1 MKQHL
6 EVKLTQKM
14 VMTPQLQQAIHLLML
29 NRLDL
34 AQEMQEIVLENP
46 MLELEEEGTGDL
58 EDWSSET
65 LKGTDDHN
73 MGEDTRPV
81 LETREDEDRV
91 MDPLTNWEYSVD
103 ENLDEESFHRE
114 ERTLWESDSGDFS
127 FEKVLSSP
135 TTLSDHLIWQLS
147 FTDLSQP
154 ERLLANFLIG
164 NIDEDGYLHL
174 SETEIPADLL
184 ENGVSLERVIRT
196 IQGFDPPGVASRS
209 LQECLLNQAKMLGQ
223 EKTLVGQI
231 LKEHF
236 EDFLEMKSKVIAKSL
251 KAPVEEILE
260 AIGAIRSLEPKPGR
274 PYYKESPSIVVPD
287 LRFYEDDEGVFH
299 VVMNEQGLPKLRI
312 QPAYRA
318 MLKSA
323 PRKNDLRDYLEEKF
337 RAAQWFLKS
346 VDQRRKTILRVGESI
361 LKYQEGFFRN
371 GPQGLK
377 PLVLRTIAEELG
389 LHESTISRVTNQKY
403 AETPFGIVE
412 LKYFF
417 SGGLPA
423 SGGGEHSA
431 VSVREKI
438 RQMVRLESSDHPLT
452 DQEIVEKLAREGVVI
467 ARRTVAKYRAEL
479 NIPSV
484 SQRRRN
490 LWDQGS
496 KDITS

>member
-29 NRLDL
+29 NRMDL

-46 MLELEEEGTGDL
+46 LLEIEEEGTGDL
-58 EDWSSET
+58 EEWTSET
-65 LKGTDDHN
+65 MNGADDHN

-81 LETREDEDRV
+81 LETPENEDRV
-91 MDPLTNWEYSVD
+91 RDPLTNWEYSVD
-103 ENLDEESFHRE
+103 ENLDEEAFHRE

-127 FEKVLSSP
+127 FEKVLSAP
-135 TTLSDHLIWQLS
+135 TTLADHLNWQLS
-147 FTDLSQP
+147 FTDLSP
-154 ERLLANFLIG
+154 AERKLAQYLIG

-174 SETEIPADLL
+174 AESEIPAELL
-184 ENGVSLERVIRT
+184 SNGVSLERVVKT
-196 IQGFDPPGVASRS
+196 VHGFDPPGVGART
-209 LQECLLNQAKMLGQ
+209 LQECLLNQARLLGQ
-223 EKTLVGQI
+223 EQTLVGKI
-231 LKEHF
+231 LTDHF
-236 EDFLEMKSKVIAKSL
+236 EDFLEMKTKGMAKSL
-251 KAPVEEILE
+251 KAPIEEVLE

-274 PYYKESPSIVVPD
+274 PYYRESPTIVVPD
-287 LRFYEDDEGVFH
+287 LRFYEDDEGVFR
-299 VVMNEQGLPKLRI
+299 VSMNEQGLPRLRI
-312 QPAYRA
+312 QPSYRA

-323 PRKNDLRDYLEEKF
+323 PRKDDLRDYLEEKF
-337 RAAQWFLKS
+337 RAAQWFMKS

-361 LKYQEGFFRN
+361 LKHQEGFFRN
-371 GPQGLK
+371 GPQGLR

-403 AETPFGIVE
+403 AESPFGVVE

-417 SGGLPA
+417 SGGVPS

-438 RQMVRLESSDHPLT
+438 RQMVRIESTDHPMT
-452 DQEIVEKLAREGVVI
+452 DQEIMEKLEKQGVVI

-490 LWDQGS
+490 HWDQGS
-496 KDITS
+496 RESTS